1 MGCNDRRG
9 STVRSADPCRTIN
22 RMIKVQILPLLL
34 ILLLSCDVPTA
45 DVGPPPSPLHP
56 AAFDGEVI
64 ESISTEIDSITATPA
79 DAGLRRSLGLLYL
92 ANGGPTEATTA
103 LEQAVILDP
112 ADARSWCFLGMAR
125 EQSGDLNGAIAAMAN
140 ARELE
145 PAHTPLYWRPGF
157 WLVEEGRPEAA
168 MPLFEQAAAEDA
180 RSIRPSPDSAAH
192 RIGRARCL
200 LDLDR
205 PAEAIPIL
213 EELRGLVTHYYADY
227 LLGQAYRRSGRSE
240 DAARLRIGPASDPPS
255 FPDPW
260 ADAISA
266 SKRGL
271 DGRLARIDELLDV
284 NRLRDAG
291 NAITQA
297 RLSWPEEVNL
307 LHRLARLHSMQGNT
321 NAWVRVLKQAVR
333 MDPDNAATQHNLSI
347 ALTRSGEL
355 ATALNHAHLAVSA
368 NPNMAEAWMQI
379 GRLIIRQR
387 GLDGPPG
394 PDDKPAADE
403 ALTSIDHAFE
413 LGIQDPGE
421 HLMYGHL
428 LLRANRLAD
437 AQRVLQ
443 RLIERGDAD
452 PRAWSILSETWTASG
467 DHRNALRT
475 AIEGLN
481 RFPSQPDLIRIVDRY
496 RRATGGAPPS

>member
-1 MGCNDRRG
+1 
-9 STVRSADPCRTIN
+9 
-22 RMIKVQILPLLL
+22 MIQARLLPLLL
-34 ILLLSCDVPTA
+34 ILLHSCDAPTP

-56 AAFDGEVI
+56 MVFDGEVI
-64 ESISTEIDSITATPA
+64 ESISTQIDSILAAPN
-79 DAGLRRSLGLLYL
+79 DAELRRSLGLLYL
-92 ANGGPTEATTA
+92 ANGGPAEATTA
-103 LEQAVILDP
+103 LEQAIILDP
-112 ADARSWCFLGMAR
+112 ADPRSWCFLGMAR
-125 EQSGDLNGAIAAMAN
+125 EQSGDLNGAIIAMAN
-140 ARELE
+140 ARELA
-145 PAHTPLYWRPGF
+145 PSHTPLYWRPGF
-157 WLVEEGRPEAA
+157 WLIEEGRPEAA
-168 MPLFEQAAAEDA
+168 MPLFQQAAAEDA
-180 RSIRPSPDSAAH
+180 RSIRPSPDGAAH

-240 DAARLRIGPASDPPS
+240 DAAQLRIGATSDPPS

-284 NRLRDAG
+284 NRLRDAA

-297 RLSWPEEVNL
+297 RETWPKEVNL
-307 LHRLARLHSMQGNT
+307 LHRLARLYSLQGNST
-321 NAWVRVLKQAVR
+321 AWVRVLKQAAR

-355 ATALNHAHLAVSA
+355 NEALNHAHLAVSA

-379 GRLIIRQR
+379 GRLIIRLR
-387 GLDGPPG
+387 GLDGAPG
-394 PDDKPAADE
+394 EDDKAAADA
-403 ALTSIDHAFE
+403 ALVPIDHAFE
-413 LGIQDPGE
+413 LGIQTPGE

-452 PRAWSILSETWTASG
+452 PQAWSILSETWSASG
-467 DHRNALRT
+467 DHQQALRT
-475 AIEGLN
+475 AIDGLN
-481 RFPSQPDLIRIVDRY
+481 RFPSQPDLVRIVDRY
-496 RRATGGAPPS
+496 RRATGGAPLP

>member
-1 MGCNDRRG
+1 MGSDDMTG
-9 STVRSADPCRTIN
+9 STVRSAEPSRTIN
-22 RMIKVQILPLLL
+22 AMIKARTLPLLL
-34 ILLLSCDVPTA
+34 VLLLSCDAPTP
-45 DVGPPPSPLHP
+45 DVGPPPSPKHP

-64 ESISTEIDSITATPA
+64 ESISAQIDSITETPG
-79 DAGLRRSLGLLYL
+79 DAELRRSLGLLYL
-92 ANGGPTEATTA
+92 ANGGPAEAAAA

-125 EQSGDLNGAIAAMAN
+125 EQSGDLNGAFAAMAN

-145 PAHTPLYWRPGF
+145 PGHTPLYWRPGL

-168 MPLFEQAAAEDA
+168 LPLFEQAAAEDA
-180 RSIRPSPDSAAH
+180 RSIRPSPDGAAH

-227 LLGQAYRRSGRSE
+227 LLGQAYRRSGRGE
-240 DAARLRIGPASDPPS
+240 DAAQLRIGPPTDPPS

-260 ADAISA
+260 ADAIWA

-271 DGRLARIDELLDV
+271 DGRLERIDTLLDF

-291 NAITQA
+291 DAITQA
-297 RLSWPEEVNL
+297 RVSWPEEVNL
-307 LHRLARLHSMQGNT
+307 LHRLARLYSLQGNI
-321 NAWVRVLKQAVR
+321 NAWVRVLKQAAR
-333 MDPDNAATQHNLSI
+333 IDPDNAATQHNLAI
-347 ALTRSGEL
+347 ALTRSGKLNE
-355 ATALNHAHLAVSA
+355 ALNHAHLAVSA

-387 GLDGPPG
+387 GLDGAPG
-394 PDDKPAADE
+394 PDDKAATDA
-403 ALTSIDHAFE
+403 ALAPIDRAFD
-413 LGIQDPGE
+413 LGMPNPSD

-452 PRAWSILSETWTASG
+452 PRAWAILSETWTASG
-467 DHRNALRT
+467 EHRKALRT

-481 RFPSQPDLIRIVDRY
+481 LFPAQPDLVRIVDRY